1 MWRNVAS
8 VGGLTL
14 VSRLF
19 GFVRDVVMAALLG
32 AGPLADAFMVAF
44 RLPNHFRAI
53 FAEGAFNAAF
63 VPRYAAVLT
72 TDGEAGARKFSGTI
86 LSITVIVQIA
96 LLVIALLFM
105 PVLVGLLA
113 PGFREEVG
121 QFAATVELT
130 RITFGYLALI
140 SVVTLV
146 SGMLNAHERFA
157 AAAAA
162 PILLNICMIAALFLA
177 PWFPT
182 AAHALAWGVLVS
194 GFAQLL
200 LVLGDLWKSGRRL
213 SFQAPRLTG
222 DVRKFLGAF
231 GPAVLGSAGVQ
242 LAMFADTI
250 IASFL
255 PTGSVSYLYYAD
267 RLYQLP
273 LAVIGI
279 AIGVVLLP
287 DLSKKVAAG
296 DEPGARHGLNRAL
309 EGIIVL
315 TLPCVAVFLVMAEPV
330 MSVLFGRGAFD
341 AAAVA
346 GSARALE
353 AYAWGLTAV
362 VALRAMTPAFH
373 ARGDTTTPV
382 IALAISILVNIALKI
397 ALIEPMAHAGLAFGT
412 AIGAWVNA
420 LILAVLL
427 WRSGKFAP
435 DLRLVRMAGISLA
448 GSFALLAV
456 IEGAVPLVQPLRGV
470 IPALPDLVPV
480 MIVLAAGGLVY
491 LIVLWLG
498 WRVIRRDA
506 AGIPRQD

>member
-1 MWRNVAS
+1 MWRNAAS

-53 FAEGAFNAAF
+53 FGEGAFNAAF

-72 TDGEAGARKFSGTI
+72 TDGEQGARKFGGAI
-86 LSITVIVQIA
+86 LSILSLVQILILVLA
-96 LLVIALLFM
+96 LAFM
-105 PVLVGLLA
+105 PWLVSLLA
-113 PGFREEVG
+113 PGF
-121 QFAATVELT
+121 QDDPQKFATTVELT

-146 SGMLNAHERFA
+146 SGMLNAHGRFA

-182 AAHALAWGVLVS
+182 AAHALAWGVLAAGFVELAFVLTALWRS
-194 GFAQLL
+194 GMR
-200 LVLGDLWKSGRRL
+200 LV
-213 SFQAPRLTG
+213 FQMPRLTV
-222 DVRKFLGAF
+222 DVRKFLRAF

-255 PTGSVSYLYYAD
+255 PSGSVSYLYYAD

-279 AIGVVLLP
+279 AVGVVLLP

-315 TLPCVAVFLVMAEPV
+315 TLPCVAVFLVMADPV
-330 MSVLFGRGAFD
+330 LSVLFGRGAFD

-353 AYAWGLTAV
+353 AYAWGLSAV
-362 VALRAMTPAFH
+362 VALRALTPAFH

-382 IALAISILVNIALKI
+382 IALGISILVNIALKI
-397 ALIEPMAHAGLAFGT
+397 ALIGTMAHAGLALGT
-412 AIGAWVNA
+412 AVGAWVNA
-420 LILAVLL
+420 VVLAVLL
-427 WRSGKFAP
+427 WRRGMFAP
-435 DLRLVRMAGISLA
+435 DERLVRMIGLSVAA
-448 GSFALLAV
+448 TFALLAV
-456 IEGAVPLVQPLRGV
+456 LEGLEPSAGRLAELL
-470 IPALPDLVPV
+470 PAFPGLLPAAAR
-480 MIVLAAGGLVY
+480 LAAGGAAYLLVMFIGFR
-491 LIVLWLG
+491 LIRKRAPQG
-498 WRVIRRDA
+498 
-506 AGIPRQD
+506 